1 MNASRYP
8 QRADVVRQE
17 EYGRLLPL
25 VKWILAFPHYV
36 VLVFLGIAAMLA
48 VLASFFAVLLTRRY
62 PRGLFDF
69 VVGVQRWAWRVLAY
83 VYLMTDAYPPF
94 SLEEDGHPASYAVDY
109 PEDGVDRW
117 RPLVHWLLILPYHF
131 LAGVLASFAGL
142 IAFLAFFTILFTK
155 RFPEGLF
162 DLMLSSLRW
171 SLRANAYALW
181 LVTRYPPFEWDPDA
195 GPALR

>member
-8 QRADVVRQE
+8 VRADAARQD

-25 VKWILAFPHYV
+25 VKWLLAFPHYI

-48 VLASFFAVLLTRRY
+48 VLASFFAVLFTRSY

-94 SLEEDGHPASYAVDY
+94 SFEEQGHPASYTVEY
-109 PEDGVDRW
+109 PEEGVDRW
-117 RPLVHWLLILPYHF
+117 RPLVHWLLILPYH
-131 LAGVLASFAGL
+131 LVAGLLAS
-142 IAFLAFFTILFTK
+142 LAYLVALLVFFVILFTK

-171 SLRANAYALW
+171 TLRANAYAMW
-181 LVTRYPPFEWDPDA
+181 LVTRYPPFEWDPD
-195 GPALR
+195 R